1 MNKLLKGK
9 IAFITGASG
18 DIGLAIVKEFIKNGA
33 KVIISFRKRN
43 PEIKNSVN

>member
-18 DIGLAIVKEFIKNGA
+18 DIGLAMVKEFIKNGA
-33 KVIISFRKRN
+33 KVIISFEK
-43 PEIKNSVN
+43 EILKSKNSVN